1 MSMFHFLRPEWLW
14 GLLPLFGLFLLVARK
29 GTTGQIWESVC
40 DAHLLPHL
48 LVGTEGATRRLPL
61 VLLGSGWIVAVCAL
75 AGPVWSQLPQPV
87 FRAESALVMVLD
99 LSRSM
104 DAQDVAPSRLTRAKH
119 KILDMLKAR
128 KEGQTALVVYAGESF
143 VVSPLTNDANTIV
156 TLVQS
161 LETELMPLQGSRTDL
176 ALQKAHEL
184 LQHVGQASG
193 DVLLLTDGEGDPAT
207 LKVVGEL
214 QSQGVRVSVL
224 GIGTVDGAPI
234 PETGGFLKDQ
244 DGTVVIPKLDIPSL
258 QDIARVGGGH
268 YATVSADDQDINR
281 VLLSVVPRRALSSST
296 SEQRT
301 TDLWREEGP
310 WLVLLLLVLTL
321 PAFRPGW
328 LGMLLALLLIPQV
341 SEAFSWE
348 NLWVRPDQQG
358 IQALQHD
365 TPEEA
370 AALFQDPG
378 WKGIAHYRAGKYQ
391 EAEEAFSIMDTPDGH
406 YNRGNALA
414 NLGRYEEA
422 LASYQT
428 ALTQQPDHTDA
439 QHNLEIIKQLLD
451 KSSSSA
457 EQEGG
462 SPQQSDG
469 SSPKQNNNGNE
480 TGDEGEKSEN
490 PSDPTQKQ
498 SDSKTVDSQNEK
510 QEEADQVAG
519 SGSDSDRTA
528 NQSNGDQTSSEEH
541 IERKA
546 QGLDPLKAE
555 QSKKPRA
562 APTTMEEKSEDQ
574 AEHSEVYSAGDAAHS
589 PEIQKSEQVLQQWL
603 RRIPDDPGGLLR
615 RKFLFEHQRRVGA
628 GRSTTS
634 QGKRW

>member
-1 MSMFHFLRPEWLW
+1 MSSFHFLRPDWLW
-14 GLLPLFGLFLLVARK
+14 GLLPLFLLFLLVARK
-29 GTTGQIWESVC
+29 ETTDHIWESVC
-40 DAHLLPHL
+40 DVHLLPHL
-48 LVGTEGATRRLPL
+48 LVGTERATRRMPL

-75 AGPVWSQLPQPV
+75 AGPVWSQLPHPV

-104 DAQDVAPSRLTRAKH
+104 DVQDVTPSRLTRAKH

-128 KEGQTALVVYAGESF
+128 KEGQTALIVYAGEPF
-143 VVSPLTNDANTIV
+143 VVSPLTNDASTIV

-184 LQHVGQASG
+184 LQHVGYARG

-214 QSQGVRVSVL
+214 RSQGVRVSVL
-224 GIGTVDGAPI
+224 GVGTLDGAPI
-234 PETGGFLKDQ
+234 PEAGGFLKDQ
-244 DGTVVIPKLDIPSL
+244 DGAVVIPKLDIPSL
-258 QDIARVGGGH
+258 QAVAQVGGGH
-268 YATVSADDQDINR
+268 YSTVTADDQDINR
-281 VLLSVVPRRALSSST
+281 VFPSDVSSRALSSST

-310 WLVLLLLVLTL
+310 WLVLLLLALAL

-328 LGMLLALLLIPQV
+328 LGMLLAFLLIPQI

-358 IQALQHD
+358 IQALERNA
-365 TPEEA
+365 PEEA

-391 EAEEAFSIMDTPDGH
+391 EAEEVFSTVNTAEGH

-422 LASYQT
+422 MASYQA
-428 ALTQQPDHTDA
+428 ALSQKPDHADA

-451 KSSSSA
+451 KSPSA
-457 EQEGG
+457 EQAGE
-462 SPQQSDG
+462 SSQQSDG
-469 SSPKQNNNGNE
+469 SSAKQNNNGNE
-480 TGDEGEKSEN
+480 AGGEREKSEN
-490 PSDPTQKQ
+490 PSDPTHKQ
-498 SDSKTVDSQNEK
+498 SDSKTVDSQKEK
-510 QEEADQVAG
+510 QEEAG
-519 SGSDSDRTA
+519 SGSDSVKTS
-528 NQSNGDQTSSEEH
+528 NQSNEDRKSSEEN
-541 IERKA
+541 IEREA
-546 QGLDPLKAE
+546 QGLDPLNAE
-555 QSKKPRA
+555 QSKKPLSIPSA
-562 APTTMEEKSEDQ
+562 NEEKPGDQVEQ
-574 AEHSEVYSAGDAAHS
+574 AEVSSTASAEKTSEM
-589 PEIQKSEQVLQQWL
+589 QKSEQVLQQWL

-615 RKFLFEHQRRVGA
+615 RKFLLEHQRRVEA
-628 GRSTTS
+628 GRSTIS

>member
-1 MSMFHFLRPEWLW
+1 MTKFHFLRPEWLW

-48 LVGTEGATRRLPL
+48 LVGTEGTTRRLPL

-104 DAQDVAPSRLTRAKH
+104 DVQDVAPSRLTRAKH

-128 KEGQTALVVYAGESF
+128 KEGQSALVVYAGESF

-161 LETELMPLQGSRTDL
+161 LETELMPVQGSRTDL

-184 LQHVGQASG
+184 LQHVGQESG
-193 DVLLLTDGEGDPAT
+193 YVLLLTDGEGDPAT
-207 LKVVGEL
+207 LKVVDKL
-214 QSQGVRVSVL
+214 RSLGVRVSVL
-224 GIGTVDGAPI
+224 GVGTVDGAPI

-244 DGTVVIPKLDIPSL
+244 DGAVVIPKLDIPSL
-258 QDIARVGGGH
+258 QALAQAGGGY
-268 YATVSADDQDINR
+268 YATVTADDQDIRR
-281 VLLSVVPRRALSSST
+281 VFPSDVPARARFSTT

-310 WLVLLLLVLTL
+310 WLVLLLLVLAL

-328 LGMLLALLLIPQV
+328 LGMLLAFLLIPQV
-341 SEAFSWE
+341 SEAFSWD

-358 IQALQHD
+358 IQALERD
-365 TPEEA
+365 APEEA
-370 AALFQDPG
+370 AVLFQDPG
-378 WKGIAHYRAGKYQ
+378 WQGIAHYRAGKYQ
-391 EAEEAFSIMDTPDGH
+391 EAEEAFSIVDTPEGH

-428 ALTQQPDHTDA
+428 ALTQQPDHADA

-451 KSSSSA
+451 KSSSA
-457 EQEGG
+457 EQEGE

-469 SSPKQNNNGNE
+469 SSPKQGNNGNQMGGE
-480 TGDEGEKSEN
+480 EEKSEN
-490 PSDPTQKQ
+490 SSDPTHTQ
-498 SDSKTVDSQNEK
+498 SDSKTGDSQKENPEK
-510 QEEADQVAG
+510 DG
-519 SGSDSDRTA
+519 SESDSARTA
-528 NQSNGDQTSSEEH
+528 NQSNEDQKSSEENM
-541 IERKA
+541 EEEA
-546 QGLDPLKAE
+546 QGPDPLKGE
-555 QSKKPRA
+555 QSKKPRS
-562 APTTMEEKSEDQ
+562 APTTMEEKPEDQ
-574 AEHSEVYSAGDAAHS
+574 GEHSGVSSTGSAAHS

-615 RKFLFEHQRRVGA
+615 RKFLLEHQRRVETG
-628 GRSTTS
+628 GSTIS

>member
-1 MSMFHFLRPEWLW
+1 MFHFLRPEWLW
-14 GLLPLFGLFLLVARK
+14 GLLPLFGLFLLIARK
-29 GTTGQIWESVC
+29 GATGQIWESVC

-48 LVGTEGATRRLPL
+48 LVGTEEATRRLPL

-104 DAQDVAPSRLTRAKH
+104 DVQDVAPSRLTRAKH

-161 LETELMPLQGSRTDL
+161 LETELMPVQGSRTDL

-184 LQHVGQASG
+184 LQQVGQASG

-207 LKVVGEL
+207 LKVVDKL
-214 QSQGVRVSVL
+214 RSLGVRLSVL
-224 GIGTVDGAPI
+224 GVGTVDGAPI

-244 DGTVVIPKLDIPSL
+244 DGAVVIPTLDIPSL
-258 QDIARVGGGH
+258 QALAQAGGGY
-268 YATVSADDQDINR
+268 YATVTADDQDINR
-281 VLLSVVPRRALSSST
+281 VFPSVVPRRGLSSST

-310 WLVLLLLVLTL
+310 WLVLLLLVLAL

-328 LGMLLALLLIPQV
+328 LGILLAFLLIPQV
-341 SEAFSWE
+341 SEAFSWD

-358 IQALQHD
+358 IQALERD
-365 TPEEA
+365 APEEA

-378 WKGIAHYRAGKYQ
+378 WQGIAHYRAGKYQ
-391 EAEEAFSIMDTPDGH
+391 EAEEAFSIVDTPEGH

-428 ALTQQPDHTDA
+428 ALTQQPDHADA

-451 KSSSSA
+451 KSSSA
-457 EQEGG
+457 EQAGG

-469 SSPKQNNNGNE
+469 SSPKQGNNGNQ
-480 TGDEGEKSEN
+480 TGGEEENSEN
-490 PSDPTQKQ
+490 SSDPTHTQ
-498 SDSKTVDSQNEK
+498 SDSKTGDSQKENPEK
-510 QEEADQVAG
+510 DG
-519 SGSDSDRTA
+519 SESDSARTA
-528 NQSNGDQTSSEEH
+528 NQSNEDQKSSEENMDG
-541 IERKA
+541 EA
-546 QGLDPLKAE
+546 QGPDPLKAE
-555 QSKKPRA
+555 QSKKPRS

-574 AEHSEVYSAGDAAHS
+574 AEHSGVSSTGSAAHS
-589 PEIQKSEQVLQQWL
+589 PEIQKSDQVLQQWL

-615 RKFLFEHQRRVGA
+615 RKFLLEHQRRVETGE
-628 GRSTTS
+628 STIS